1 MNIKNKIMMKT
12 DGWQA
17 IWTSRSYGFAVF
29 LWRRFNE
36 IRVPQVSASLT
47 FTTLLA
53 MVPVLTVTLVVVSAF
68 PMFSQLS
75 DSFIQII
82 HNTIVPQG
90 AETVLDYMNEFKG
103 KASSLTAIG
112 IIMLVVTSLLL
123 IQTIDQTFNRI
134 WQVRTQRPLWTQI
147 LVYWSLLTLGPI
159 AIGVSVSAWS
169 IVMKSTHLSEYY
181 PVVAAILRVSISILF
196 TTSILWLLY
205 RMVPNRFVPALHALI
220 GAGITAILLELARF
234 GFSLYV
240 SHFNSYTLIYGAF
253 AAIPVFLI
261 WLHLLWV
268 LVLTGAVITSTLS
281 YWQGDAFRRNLGN
294 AGRFDDVLKILLLLD
309 QAQQNSVT
317 LKVQDFR
324 QHINMGY
331 DELGDLLEKLARHG
345 YVYQGKQGWVLKT
358 NAENIELDDLFKLFV
373 YRPVSLNQN
382 HVNESVAQI
391 MQPCLEAMNISLAEF
406 STHAK
411 LNLDKDNDS
420 ETPP

>member
-75 DSFIQII
+75 DSFVQII
-82 HNTIVPQG
+82 NNTIVPQG

-134 WQVRTQRPLWTQI
+134 WQVRTQRPLWSQI

-159 AIGVSVSAWS
+159 AIGVSVSTWS
-169 IVMKSTHLSEYY
+169 IVMKSSHLGELY
-181 PVVAAILRVSISILF
+181 PVVAAVLSVSMSILF
-196 TTSILWLLY
+196 TTCILWLLY

-220 GAGITAILLELARF
+220 GAGITAVLLELARF
-234 GFSLYV
+234 GFSAG
-240 SHFNSYTLIYGAF
+240 F
-253 AAIPVFLI
+253 
-261 WLHLLWV
+261 
-268 LVLTGAVITSTLS
+268 
-281 YWQGDAFRRNLGN
+281 
-294 AGRFDDVLKILLLLD
+294 AGRV
-309 QAQQNSVT
+309 SSS
-317 LKVQDFR
+317 
-324 QHINMGY
+324 
-331 DELGDLLEKLARHG
+331 GDSSIWR
-345 YVYQGKQGWVLKT
+345 
-358 NAENIELDDLFKLFV
+358 
-373 YRPVSLNQN
+373 
-382 HVNESVAQI
+382 
-391 MQPCLEAMNISLAEF
+391 
-406 STHAK
+406 
-411 LNLDKDNDS
+411 
-420 ETPP
+420 